1 MHPVRLLLVA
11 PDSPA
16 PLPPATVADTTSTD
30 RAGAL
35 TPPPPGRPDPSA
47 GAHPVPHLPRRQR
60 PWLLVAV
67 DDAPASH
74 DALVWTLQEAARRE
88 ATVVAVR
95 VSAEDTEDTEDVPA
109 HGPLLAELDARVR
122 AATAEAGVR
131 PQVRTAVLDATVFE
145 AFTGAARGAD
155 LVVVGS
161 HGKTLLRPAVA
172 RTPVRRFARPA

>member
-1 MHPVRLLLVA
+1 MHTARLLLVG

-16 PLPPATVADTTSTD
+16 PLPPATVATTD

-35 TPPPPGRPDPSA
+35 TPPPA
-47 GAHPVPHLPRRQR
+47 GHPEPAPAASPERHLHHRQR

-67 DDAPASH
+67 DDTSDSH
-74 DALVWTLQEAARRE
+74 DALIWALREAARRE

-95 VSAEDTEDTEDVPA
+95 VCAEEDGETPA
-109 HGPLLAELDARVR
+109 HGPLLAELDSRVR
-122 AATAEAGVR
+122 TATAEAGVR

-145 AFTGAARGAD
+145 VFAGAARGAD
-155 LVVVGS
+155 LVVVGT

-172 RTPVRRFARPA
+172 RPNLRRFARPA